1 MSRKSTSFRYL
12 SNKSCCLSHFPKTS
26 HFARPT
32 LCHCQSNGNPK
43 YFVVFMLV
51 WGGKKRRQ
59 NKKQPVDCF
68 ASRDTERRSE
78 AVFIGM
84 HLWHFKVLSQGFSI
98 KCREL
103 IKLIQPNFSHF
114 GGGFLK
120 WRWNSKQR
128 KPQGQIQNWPKLGTS
143 SEFWQ
148 AFVCIALGPVPIWK
162 KLYQC
167 LRPAKKN
174 VQFFIWKNSFQQT
187 PPPLLQDFHFHV
199 LATVHQ
205 SEHYI
210 SLQVIFCI
218 IVCEMNK
225 NLESWWLGRK
235 TDNLTHI

>member
-32 LCHCQSNGNPK
+32 LCHCQSNGNPT

-59 NKKQPVDCF
+59 NKRQPVDCF

-128 KPQGQIQNWPKLGTS
+128 KPQGQIQNWPKLGAS

-148 AFVCIALGPVPIWK
+148 AFVCIALGPVPYGRSYTSAWD
-162 KLYQC
+162 L
-167 LRPAKKN
+167 LRRMCNSSFGRTHFSKRHLHFCK
-174 VQFFIWKNSFQQT
+174 VFIFM
-187 PPPLLQDFHFHV
+187 
-199 LATVHQ
+199 
-205 SEHYI
+205 Y
-210 SLQVIFCI
+210 
-218 IVCEMNK
+218 
-225 NLESWWLGRK
+225 
-235 TDNLTHI
+235 